1 VSRAAPSPAPPITK
15 LLDAAEI
22 AVLLNVSPDTVKR
35 DWKLAKA
42 WLGRELRKQWR
53 VTRDE

>member
-1 VSRAAPSPAPPITK
+1 MRFFAGLSV
-15 LLDAAEI
+15 AEI
-22 AVLLNVSPDTVKR
+22 AAVLNVSPDTIKR